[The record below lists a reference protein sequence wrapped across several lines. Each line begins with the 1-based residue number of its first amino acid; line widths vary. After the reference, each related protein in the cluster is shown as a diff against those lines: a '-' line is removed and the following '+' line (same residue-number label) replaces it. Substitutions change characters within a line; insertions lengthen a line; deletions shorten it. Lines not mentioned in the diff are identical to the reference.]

1 MKQNKNESTKDE
13 VTKDTQPNSNENI
26 NQPNTNENSFEQTEK
41 IKISLINFLEV
52 EENDLSNM
60 DCNDNND
67 GGIYSLSDKIENI
80 KKNEGEINSKQKIC
94 EDENEVCN
102 NFLGNKKRN
111 VNFIES
117 KKNKCCKYSNSN
129 NYSYYSNYI
138 SLNENENNEN
148 YKNNES
154 NFLLFENQS
163 SYNNHYDII
172 SSLHS
177 LEQNNINKN
186 SEFITSKETR
196 ILQQNNIYQNP
207 QQSEIYPNYL
217 NINNNINNNENF
229 DSENFNIFQNLN
241 LGYLYEQNLDSSPG
255 RTKEI
260 SFEEGTEI
268 TKSIINNEIKDI
280 NYNINLFKNDARM
293 IDNIDIFK

>member
-26 NQPNTNENSFEQTEK
+26 NQPVSCENLSEQTEK
-41 IKISLINFLEV
+41 IKISLINFLEI
-52 EENDLSNM
+52 EGNDLSNM

-67 GGIYSLSDKIENI
+67 GGIYSLSDKIEI
-80 KKNEGEINSKQKIC
+80 LKKNEGEINSKQKKC
-94 EDENEVCN
+94 EDENEVSK
-102 NFLGNKKRN
+102 NFLGNKRSN

-117 KKNKCCKYSNSN
+117 NINKFCKISSKKNYSN
-129 NYSYYSNYI
+129 SNYI

-148 YKNNES
+148 SDYKNNES
-154 NFLLFENQS
+154 NYLLFKNQS
-163 SYNNHYDII
+163 SNNNHDDF
-172 SSLHS
+172 SSHS
-177 LEQNNINKN
+177 LEQNNIIQN
-186 SEFITSKETR
+186 SEFIISQETH
-196 ILQQNNIYQNP
+196 ILQQNNIHQNL

-229 DSENFNIFQNLN
+229 GSGGYNNFQDLN
-241 LGYLYEQNLDSSPG
+241 LGYLLEQNLDSIPG
-255 RTKEI
+255 RTEEI
-260 SFEEGTEI
+260 SLEEGTEI